1 MVMWAGLLYTTFVEV
16 YKIASVSMIS
26 CQWAYFWGLRT
37 EKVFGGRLEERGSW
51 SILWLWAHVVLLF
64 RVFLFRGHLESFR
77 RFLDSFVCLFL
88 SSFIFFG
95 AHTFFF
101 TEFSKLRMR
110 SLTLAELGKR
120 SSSFFLVLSAFQFFW
135 FGINWFWFCIL
146 QYSF

>member
-101 TEFSKLRMR
+101 TEFTKQVTNEIFDFCRAR
-110 SLTLAELGKR
+110 KTLIKFLFGTI
-120 SSSFFLVLSAFQFFW
+120 SVSIFLVWNKLV
-135 FGINWFWFCIL
+135 L
-146 QYSF
+146 VLYSPI